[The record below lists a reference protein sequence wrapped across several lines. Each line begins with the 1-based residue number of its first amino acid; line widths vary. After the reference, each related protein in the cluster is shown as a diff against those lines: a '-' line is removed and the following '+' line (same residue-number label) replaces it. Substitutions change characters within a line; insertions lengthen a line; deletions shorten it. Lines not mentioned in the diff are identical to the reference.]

1 MTAFGQTPAVP
12 LDQTAAVFDDVD
24 ARLVAALQNDARA
37 TWGQL
42 ATVAGVSESTA
53 MRRVQRLRESGN
65 LLIIGVPDPLRA
77 DLGQPVL
84 VHLRTRPGH
93 TVAVAEAMA
102 GRTDVRFVS
111 IVSGRSDIICEL
123 IVRDRAHLSRI
134 LLEDLA
140 EHEAIVDSTTSMVL
154 KTFKTRDEWS
164 QGLLPGSE
172 DPTQRPV
179 APAEKPARMDHLDM
193 ALIAALGQ
201 DGRRSF
207 VDLSGD
213 LGLSE
218 TAVSRRLNALLA
230 ARQLSFATLV
240 NPALLGFGLEVF
252 VHLRVELSDLE
263 SVAVTLA
270 GRPEVRYVSATAGY
284 SDVICEAVFRD
295 NDALYEFMTHH
306 VGMVKGVRHVEVDT
320 ELRTIKRV
328 FRHPLF
334 VPAEH
339 TGTETS

>member
-1 MTAFGQTPAVP
+1 MP
-12 LDQTAAVFDDVD
+12 LEPPPPVFDAVD
-24 ARLVAALQNDARA
+24 ARLVAALQHDARA

-42 ATVAGVSESTA
+42 ASAAGVSESTA
-53 MRRVQRLRESGN
+53 MRRVQRLREAGN

-84 VHLRTRPGH
+84 VHLRTQPGQ
-93 TVAVAEAMA
+93 TTAVAEAVA
-102 GRTDVRFVS
+102 GRTDVRFVA
-111 IVSGRSDIICEL
+111 IVSGRSDVICEL

-134 LLEDLA
+134 LLADLA
-140 EHEAIVDSTTSMVL
+140 EHGAIVSSRTSMVL

-164 QGLLPGSE
+164 QELLPGTA
-172 DPTQRPV
+172 DRPRGPVVPT
-179 APAEKPARMDHLDM
+179 EKPPRIDHLDM

-230 ARQLSFATLV
+230 SRQLSFATLV
-240 NPALLGFGLEVF
+240 NPVLLGFGLEAF
-252 VHLRVELSDLE
+252 LHLRVELSDLE
-263 SVAVTLA
+263 SVAVALA
-270 GRPEVRYVSATAGY
+270 GRPEIRYVSATAGY

-295 NDALYEFMTHH
+295 NDALYDFLTRH
-306 VGMVKGVRHVEVDT
+306 VGMLKGVRHVEVDT
-320 ELRTIKRV
+320 ELTTIKRV

-334 VPAEH
+334 VPAERA
-339 TGTETS
+339 GTETP

>member
-1 MTAFGQTPAVP
+1 VP
-12 LDQTAAVFDDVD
+12 LEPTASAFDEVD
-24 ARLVAALQNDARA
+24 ARLVAALQKDARA
-37 TWGQL
+37 TWGHL
-42 ATVAGVSESTA
+42 AGVAGVSESTA

-65 LLIIGVPDPLRA
+65 LVIIGVPDPLRA

-84 VHLRTRPGH
+84 VHLRTQPAR
-93 TVAVAEAMA
+93 TAAVAEGVAA
-102 GRTDVRFVS
+102 RSDVRFVA
-111 IVSGRSDIICEL
+111 IVSGHSDVICEF

-140 EHEAIVDSTTSMVL
+140 EHDAIVGSTTSVVL

-164 QGLLPGSE
+164 QELLPRAGGRAR
-172 DPTQRPV
+172 RPE
-179 APAEKPARMDHLDM
+179 APSDKPPRMDALDM

-207 VDLSGD
+207 VDLSAD

-240 NPALLGFGLEVF
+240 NPALLGFGLEAIL
-252 VHLRVELSDLE
+252 HLRVELSDLE
-263 SVAVTLA
+263 SVAVALA
-270 GRPEVRYVSATAGY
+270 ARPEVRYVSATAGY
-284 SDVICEAVFRD
+284 SDVVCEAVFRD
-295 NDALYEFMTHH
+295 NDALYEFMTHQ
-306 VGMVKGVRHVEVDT
+306 VGMLKGVRELEVDT
-320 ELRTIKRV
+320 ELRTLKRV

-334 VPAEH
+334 APVERA
-339 TGTETS
+339 GTETP

>member
-1 MTAFGQTPAVP
+1 VPPDPTTPA
-12 LDQTAAVFDDVD
+12 FDAVD
-24 ARLVAALQNDARA
+24 ARLVAALQHDARA

-42 ATVAGVSESTA
+42 AGAAGVSESTA

-84 VHLRTRPGH
+84 VHLRTQPGQ
-93 TVAVAEAMA
+93 TAAVAEAVA
-102 GRTDVRFVS
+102 GRTDVRFVTL
-111 IVSGRSDIICEL
+111 VSGRSDIICEL
-123 IVRDRAHLSRI
+123 VVRDREHLSRI
-134 LLEDLA
+134 VLADLA
-140 EHEAIVDSTTSMVL
+140 EHGAIVSSRTSMVL

-164 QGLLPGSE
+164 QELLPGSA
-172 DPTQRPV
+172 DRPRGPVVPVPT
-179 APAEKPARMDHLDM
+179 EKPAKMDHLDM
-193 ALIAALGQ
+193 ALIAALSQ

-230 ARQLSFATLV
+230 SRQLSFATLV
-240 NPALLGFGLEVF
+240 NPVLLGFGLEAF
-252 VHLRVELSDLE
+252 LHLRVELSDLE
-263 SVAVTLA
+263 SVAVALA
-270 GRPEVRYVSATAGY
+270 GRPEIRYVSATAGY

-295 NDALYEFMTHH
+295 NEALYDFLTRHL
-306 VGMVKGVRHVEVDT
+306 GMLKGVRDVEVDI
-320 ELRTIKRV
+320 ELTTIKRV

-334 VPAEH
+334 VPAERAG
-339 TGTETS
+339 TGTS

>member
-1 MTAFGQTPAVP
+1 MTTVGK
-12 LDQTAAVFDDVD
+12 TAAVPVDPTPPVVDDVD
-24 ARLVAALQNDARA
+24 ARLIAALQNDARA

-42 ATVAGVSESTA
+42 AAAAGVSESTA

-77 DLGQPVL
+77 ELGQPVL
-84 VHLRTRPGH
+84 VHLRTRTGH
-93 TVAVAEAMA
+93 TAAVAEAVA
-102 GRTDVRFVS
+102 GRADVRFVT
-111 IVSGRSDIICEL
+111 IVSGRSDVICEL

-140 EHEAIVDSTTSMVL
+140 EHEAIVDSTTAIVL

-164 QGLLPGSE
+164 RGFLPGSAE
-172 DPTQRPV
+172 PPRGPVVPT
-179 APAEKPARMDHLDM
+179 EKPARMDHLDT

-230 ARQLSFATLV
+230 SRQLSFATLV
-240 NPALLGFGLEVF
+240 NPALLGFGLEAF
-252 VHLRVELSDLE
+252 LHLRVELSDLE
-263 SVAVTLA
+263 SVAVALA
-270 GRPEVRYVSATAGY
+270 GRPEIRYVSATAGY
-284 SDVICEAVFRD
+284 SDVVCEAVFRD
-295 NDALYEFMTHH
+295 NDALYDFLTRH
-306 VGMVKGVRHVEVDT
+306 VGMLKGVRHVEVDT

-339 TGTETS
+339 AGTERP